1 VTEVLD
7 RSEVRLRYVKQ
18 VIAFAGVSVA
28 TTVLDF
34 ALFNL
39 LVFGDLLSPVVAN
52 TISYGSGIVASYVL
66 NKRLTFAGGG
76 RDKMSHEFVIF
87 VVINLLGLGLNNASV
102 VLATRVARETPFALN
117 AAKLIGGIVTW
128 GFKFFA
134 FKRWVYP
141 IGRDEGAG
149 GAGAANTRQA

>member
-1 VTEVLD
+1 MTEVLD
-7 RSEVRLRYVKQ
+7 RSKVRSRRVRQ
-18 VIAFAGVSVA
+18 VIAFAAVSIA

-76 RDKMSHEFVIF
+76 RDKRSHEFGLF

-102 VLATRVARETPFALN
+102 LLAIRIAEEAPFALN
-117 AAKLIGGIVTW
+117 AAKLIGGAVTW
-128 GFKFFA
+128 TFKFVA

-141 IGRDEGAG
+141 MDRPAVPEGPAPN
-149 GAGAANTRQA
+149 A

>member
-7 RSEVRLRYVKQ
+7 RSEARSRRLRQ
-18 VIAFAGVSVA
+18 VIAFAAVSVA

-52 TISYGSGIVASYVL
+52 TISYGSGIVASYLL

-76 RDKMSHEFVIF
+76 RDKRSHEFGLF

-102 VLATRVARETPFALN
+102 LLATRIAEEAPFALN
-117 AAKLIGGIVTW
+117 AAKLIGGAITW
-128 GFKFFA
+128 TFKFVA

-141 IGRDEGAG
+141 MDRATVPEGPTPNA
-149 GAGAANTRQA
+149 

>member
-1 VTEVLD
+1 MTEVLD
-7 RSEVRLRYVKQ
+7 RSEVRLRRLRQ
-18 VIAFAGVSVA
+18 VIAFAAVSVA

-39 LVFGDLLSPVVAN
+39 LVFGELLSPVVAN

-76 RDKMSHEFVIF
+76 RDKRSHEFGLF

-102 VLATRVARETPFALN
+102 LLATRMARETAFELN
-117 AAKLIGGIVTW
+117 AAKLIGGAVTW
-128 GFKFFA
+128 AFKFFA

-141 IGRDEGAG
+141 IDRTEGA
-149 GAGAANTRQA
+149 

>member
-1 VTEVLD
+1 VREALD
-7 RSEVRLRYVKQ
+7 RSEARSRRLKQ
-18 VIAFAGVSVA
+18 VIAFAAVSVA

-52 TISYGSGIVASYVL
+52 TVSYGSGIVASYVL

-76 RDKMSHEFVIF
+76 RDKRSHEFGLF

-102 VLATRVARETPFALN
+102 LLATRIAEEAAFALN
-117 AAKLIGGIVTW
+117 AAKLIGGAVTW
-128 GFKFFA
+128 VFKFVA

-141 IGRDEGAG
+141 MDRTGVTEGAG
-149 GAGAANTRQA
+149 T

>member
-1 VTEVLD
+1 MKLVLD
-7 RSEVRLRYVKQ
+7 RSVLRSPRIRQ
-18 VIAFAGVSVA
+18 IITFAAISIA

-76 RDKMSHEFVIF
+76 RDKRSHEFGLF
-87 VVINLLGLGLNNASV
+87 LVINLLGLGLNNASV
-102 VLATRVARETPFALN
+102 LLATRIAHDVAIALN
-117 AAKLIGGIVTW
+117 AAKLI
-128 GFKFFA
+128 
-134 FKRWVYP
+134 
-141 IGRDEGAG
+141 
-149 GAGAANTRQA
+149 

>member
-7 RSEVRLRYVKQ
+7 GSEARLRHLKQ
-18 VIAFAGVSVA
+18 VGAFAAVSVA

-66 NKRLTFAGGG
+66 NKRLTFVGGG
-76 RDKMSHEFVIF
+76 RDKKSHEYALFVA
-87 VVINLLGLGLNNASV
+87 INLLGLGLNNASV
-102 VLATRVARETPFALN
+102 LLATRVARETAFALN
-117 AAKLIGGIVTW
+117 AAKLFGGAVTW
-128 GFKFFA
+128 AFKFFA

-141 IGRDEGAG
+141 MD
-149 GAGAANTRQA
+149 QAESVPEDQSPRTA

>member
-1 VTEVLD
+1 VTGVLD
-7 RSEVRLRYVKQ
+7 RSDARPSRLRQ
-18 VIAFAGVSVA
+18 VLAFAAVSVA

-52 TISYGSGIVASYVL
+52 TVSYGSGIVASYVL

-76 RDKMSHEFVIF
+76 RDKRSHEFGLF

-102 VLATRVARETPFALN
+102 LLATSVARETAFALN
-117 AAKLIGGIVTW
+117 AAKLIGGAVTW
-128 GFKFFA
+128 AFKFFA

-141 IGRDEGAG
+141 MDRAEGA
-149 GAGAANTRQA
+149 

>member
-1 VTEVLD
+1 VTEVLEG
-7 RSEVRLRYVKQ
+7 SEGRLRHLKQ
-18 VIAFAGVSVA
+18 VSTFAAVSVA

-52 TISYGSGIVASYVL
+52 TLSYGSGIVASYVL

-76 RDKMSHEFVIF
+76 RDKRSHEFAIF

-102 VLATRVARETPFALN
+102 LLATRVAQETAFALN
-117 AAKLIGGIVTW
+117 AAKLIGGVITW
-128 GFKFFA
+128 AFKFFA

-141 IGRDEGAG
+141 MDRAESA
-149 GAGAANTRQA
+149 

>member
-1 VTEVLD
+1 MKSVLD
-7 RSEVRLRYVKQ
+7 RSVIRSPRIRQ
-18 VIAFAGVSVA
+18 VIAFAAVSIA

-76 RDKMSHEFVIF
+76 RDKMSHEFGLF
-87 VVINLLGLGLNNASV
+87 VAINLLGLGLNNASV
-102 VLATRVARETPFALN
+102 LLAARIAEQEPLALN
-117 AAKLIGGIVTW
+117 AAKLVGGVVTW
-128 GFKFFA
+128 AFKFFA

-141 IGRDEGAG
+141 MDDAAVPEGSAPD
-149 GAGAANTRQA
+149 A

>member
-1 VTEVLD
+1 MKLFLD
-7 RSEVRLRYVKQ
+7 RSVIRSPRIRQ
-18 VIAFAGVSVA
+18 IIAFAAVSIA

-39 LVFGDLLSPVVAN
+39 LVFGDLLSPLAAN

-76 RDKMSHEFVIF
+76 RAKMSHEFGLF
-87 VVINLLGLGLNNASV
+87 VAINLLGLGLNNASV
-102 VLATRVARETPFALN
+102 LLATRIAEEAAFALN
-117 AAKLIGGIVTW
+117 AAKLIGGVLTW
-128 GFKFFA
+128 AFKFFA

-141 IGRDEGAG
+141 MDEPAPREAPSPGS
-149 GAGAANTRQA
+149 

>member
-1 VTEVLD
+1 VKAVLD
-7 RSEVRLRYVKQ
+7 RSVIRSPRFRQ
-18 VIAFAGVSVA
+18 VVAFAAVSIA

-66 NKRLTFAGGG
+66 NKRVTFAGGG
-76 RDKMSHEFVIF
+76 RDRRSHEFALF
-87 VVINLLGLGLNNASV
+87 VAINLLGLALNNASV
-102 VLATRVARETPFALN
+102 LLATRVAEEAPLALN
-117 AAKLIGGIVTW
+117 VAKLGGGVLTW
-128 GFKFFA
+128 AFKFFA

-141 IGRDEGAG
+141 MDDAAVPEGSASN
-149 GAGAANTRQA
+149 A

>member
-7 RSEVRLRYVKQ
+7 RSEARSRHLRQ
-18 VIAFAGVSVA
+18 VIAFAAVSIA

-39 LVFGDLLSPVVAN
+39 LVFGNLLSPVVAN
-52 TISYGSGIVASYVL
+52 TVSYGSGIVASYVL

-76 RDKMSHEFVIF
+76 RDKRSHEFGLF
-87 VVINLLGLGLNNASV
+87 VAINLLGLGLNNASV
-102 VLATRVARETPFALN
+102 LLATRIAHDVAITLN
-117 AAKLIGGIVTW
+117 AAKLIGGVVTW
-128 GFKFFA
+128 VFKFVA

-141 IGRDEGAG
+141 MEDEPQPEVPTPSA
-149 GAGAANTRQA
+149 

>member
-1 VTEVLD
+1 VL
-7 RSEVRLRYVKQ
+7 
-18 VIAFAGVSVA
+18 AFAAISVA

-52 TISYGSGIVASYVL
+52 TVSYGSGIVASYVL

-76 RDKMSHEFVIF
+76 RDKMSHEFGLF

-102 VLATRVARETPFALN
+102 LLATRIAHEAPFALN
-117 AAKLIGGIVTW
+117 AAKLISGAVTW
-128 GFKFFA
+128 AFKFVA

-141 IGRDEGAG
+141 MDRAAVPEGPTPNA
-149 GAGAANTRQA
+149 